1 MIYVDYKDL
10 AKRTASGK
18 GLYDK
23 AFEITNNP
31 ECDRYQKEFL
41 SMVHMLGFFLW
52 KIKRKSDYQSI
63 SKNDERIKS

>member
-52 KIKRKSDYQSI
+52 KIKR
-63 SKNDERIKS
+63 

>member
-31 ECDRYQKEFL
+31 QCDRYQKEFQKMMKEL
-41 SMVHMLGFFLW
+41 NRKPN
-52 KIKRKSDYQSI
+52 KIWADRGS
-63 SKNDERIKS
+63 